1 MSKPGIGWGN
11 QEPRTLVCVF
21 SWQGPHVW
29 FSQDLELPA
38 LRSTSPGKLYFW
50 TEDSGTAIQ
59 WAACVFPL
67 EGDWTAL
74 SEEGCDLAREHA
86 RYLTA
91 LGLALGV
98 VFGTTTLSH
107 EMTYSSM
114 GYGAWSPGLIDL
126 RPTLWDWPV
135 PVGSRVAPPDLQQL
149 VLSVPA
155 QAAGV
160 LELLAESMS
169 IGNPVARF
177 LCVWQ
182 ALAFHVGTDS
192 PSKID
197 EVFFDRIG
205 VPRDSSGSRCA
216 ETRYCEF
223 RNALSHPRGRKVPDY
238 AKLDSTARRL
248 SDELALL
255 LLRDVLGPATALR

>member
-21 SWQGPHVW
+21 SWQGPHAW
-29 FSQDLELPA
+29 FSQDLDLPA
-38 LRSTSPGKLYFW
+38 LRSTSPGKLCFW
-50 TEDSGTAIQ
+50 TENSGTAIQ

-67 EGDWTAL
+67 EGEWTAL
-74 SEEGCDLAREHA
+74 SEEGFDLAREHA

-107 EMTYSSM
+107 GMTYSSM
-114 GYGAWSPGLIDL
+114 GYGAWSPGLVDL

-155 QAAGV
+155 HAEGV
-160 LELLAESMS
+160 LELLAESTS

-177 LCVWQ
+177 LCIWQ

-205 VPRDSSGSRCA
+205 VPRDSSGSRGA
-216 ETRYCEF
+216 ETCYCAF

-238 AKLDSTARRL
+238 AKLDSRARRL

-255 LLRDVLGPATALR
+255 LLRDVLSPSTDLG